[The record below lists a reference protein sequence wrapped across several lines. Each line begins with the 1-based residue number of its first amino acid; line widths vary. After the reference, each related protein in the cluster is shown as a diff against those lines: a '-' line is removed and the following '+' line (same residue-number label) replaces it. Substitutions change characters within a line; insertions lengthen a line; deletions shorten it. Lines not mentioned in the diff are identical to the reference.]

1 MTSAET
7 AYLFRHALLRDAAYG
22 LHLPS
27 ARGALHALALEL
39 LEALVAAEPQSAGPM
54 ALELADHAQSAASSE
69 AHPPGLEARQARWL
83 HIAAKYSHDRADYRG
98 AIETLGR
105 LCGLPGL
112 DDAARAGAL
121 VRLSQ
126 VAVLVGSM
134 TVALDAAQQAA
145 AIAARANLPAI
156 EGEALMRQCSALG
169 DLGRRESSVELLRRA
184 VVLLRP
190 AAPARCAEA
199 LAQLAKE
206 LRVSGQLEESSLVL
220 EEACKLAETSGDSGV
235 VAGVFAVRAAAL
247 SESSQPAQGAAV
259 YDRAIVIL
267 ETLGARAAVAMAR
280 ANLAFA
286 LAACGQADRAEV
298 EAVTAL
304 RDARACGARRA
315 ETIVLNFLGNRHAQ
329 RHDYPAALKS
339 YEQCLETARETDFVA
354 YVPAALTNI
363 ALVYSDIG
371 RLAEAITMQRE
382 AVRLQRQIGNRRGA
396 ANALSNLAS
405 ALLECGQMDEAESVL
420 NEAMREHEAL
430 NNLRYLAATLTTA
443 SKLHQKR
450 GRRPDAIEALQRA
463 TSLFRQCGDEAN
475 ANLTQQDAAKLEAGA

>member
-54 ALELADHAQSAASSE
+54 ALELADHAQSAALSE
-69 AHPPGLEARQARWL
+69 PPPQGLEARQARWL
-83 HIAAKYSHDRADYRG
+83 QVAAKYSHDRADYRG
-98 AIETLGR
+98 AMETLGQ

-121 VRLSQ
+121 VRRSQ
-126 VAVLVGSM
+126 IAVLVGAM
-134 TVALDAAQQAA
+134 TVALDAAQQAVD
-145 AIAARANLPAI
+145 IAARAGLPAI

-169 DLGRRESSVELLRRA
+169 DLGRRESCVELLRRA
-184 VVLLRP
+184 VALLRP
-190 AAPARCAEA
+190 ASSARCAEA

-206 LRVSGQLEESSLVL
+206 LRVSGQLPESTRVL
-220 EEACKLAETSGDSGV
+220 EEACQLAEASGDSGV

-259 YDRAIVIL
+259 YDRAIAIL

-280 ANLAFA
+280 ANLAFS
-286 LAACGQADRAEV
+286 LAACGQADRAEA
-298 EAVTAL
+298 EAVMAL

-315 ETIVLNFLGNRHAQ
+315 ETVVLNFLGNRHAQ
-329 RHDYPAALKS
+329 RQEYPAALRT
-339 YEQCLETARETDFVA
+339 YQQCLETARETDYAA

-363 ALVYSDIG
+363 ALVYSDTG
-371 RLAEAITMQRE
+371 RLEEAISMQRE

-396 ANALSNLAS
+396 ANALSNLGS
-405 ALLECGQMDEAESVL
+405 ALLAAGQIDEAESVL

-430 NNLRYLAATLTTA
+430 NNLRFLAATLTTA
-443 SKLHQKR
+443 SKLHQQR
-450 GRRPDAIEALQRA
+450 GRRLDALDALQRA
-463 TSLFRQCGDEAN
+463 AGLFKQCGDEAN
-475 ANLTQQDAAKLEAGA
+475 AESTRQDAAKLAEAT